1 MGKIIEAQE
10 ILRALGLPPAQ
21 YNESAVLTFLSL
33 ANLKED
39 DSWSKAVPSRRRI
52 HDIIIFIKQSY
63 GREYAEN
70 TRETIRRQVIHQFE
84 QARIIN
90 RNPDNP
96 LLSTN
101 SPRTHYALT
110 DELIN
115 LIREYGG
122 KRWDRKLKIILGSRK
137 SLWEI
142 YRKERKLKMVPVKL
156 PTGKNIFLSTGKHN
170 ELQAAIIEQFGPRF
184 APGSLLVYLGDT
196 ARKTIH
202 LDQKLLEK
210 LKIPVSKHDKLPDIV
225 FYWKRINLLFLIE
238 AVTSHGPVSPKRQY
252 ELETMLTDCSAKRI
266 YVSAFQNFKE
276 FKRHLDNIAWET
288 EVWLSEIPDHLIHF
302 NGDKFLGLVK

>member
-1 MGKIIEAQE
+1 MGKILEAQK
-10 ILRALGLPPAQ
+10 ILKALGLPPAQ
-21 YNESAVLTFLSL
+21 FNESAALTFLSL
-33 ANLKED
+33 ANIQED
-39 DSWSKAVPSRRRI
+39 DPWRKAEPLRRRI
-52 HDIIIFIKQSY
+52 HDIIIFIKGAY
-63 GREYAEN
+63 GKEYAEN

-84 QARIIN
+84 QARIVN

-96 LLSTN
+96 LLPTN

-110 DELIN
+110 DEVIN

-122 KRWDRKLKIILGSRK
+122 KGWNIKIKTILGSRK

-142 YRKERKLKMVPVKL
+142 YQKERQLKMVPVKL
-156 PTGKNIFLSTGKHN
+156 PTGDNILLSPGKHN
-170 ELQAAIIEQFGPRF
+170 ELQASVIEQFGPRF
-184 APGSLLVYLGDT
+184 APGSLVVYIGDT
-196 ARKTIH
+196 ARKTLH
-202 LDQKLLEK
+202 LDEKLFEN

-225 FYWKRINLLFLIE
+225 FYDKKKNYLFLIE

-252 ELETMLTDCSAKRI
+252 ELENMLEDCPAKRI

-276 FKRHLDNIAWET
+276 FKRHLANIAWET

-302 NGDKFLGLVK
+302 NGDKFL

>member
-1 MGKIIEAQE
+1 MGKILEAQE

-21 YNESAVLTFLSL
+21 YNESAALTFLSL
-33 ANLKED
+33 ANIKEND
-39 DSWSKAVPSRRRI
+39 PWTKAEPIRRRI
-52 HDIIIFIKQSY
+52 HDIITFIRDAF

-84 QARIIN
+84 QARIVN

-96 LLSTN
+96 LLPTN

-110 DELIN
+110 DEVIN
-115 LIREYGG
+115 LIRAYGG
-122 KRWDRKLKIILGSRK
+122 KGWNRKIKSILGSRK
-137 SLWEI
+137 RLWEI
-142 YRKERKLKMVPVKL
+142 YQKERKLKMVPVKL
-156 PTGKNIFLSTGKHN
+156 PTGKNILLSPGKHN

-184 APGSLLVYLGDT
+184 APGSQVVYIGDT
-196 ARKTIH
+196 ARKTLH
-202 LDQKLLEK
+202 LDEKLLER

-225 FYWKRINLLFLIE
+225 FYDKKRNFLFLVE

-252 ELETMLTDCSAKRI
+252 ELENMLKDCPAKRI

-288 EVWLSEIPDHLIHF
+288 EVWLSEIPAHLIHF
-302 NGDKFLGLVK
+302 NGDKFL